1 MFKVMELLPIYDNYD
16 RVVGQKFVQAH
27 PMVYKTEGMANL
39 TLSKILAE
47 YGEDG
52 WYPDYKVMRF
62 DDASKR
68 WEVVQPEYTRPV
80 YDDDEIPF

>member
-1 MFKVMELLPIYDNYD
+1 MFKVMELLDIYDNYD

-39 TLSKILAE
+39 TLSNLLAE

-52 WYPDYKVMRF
+52 WYPNYKVMHF
-62 DDASKR
+62 DTVSKR
-68 WEVVQPEYTRPV
+68 WEVVQPKSTPVV